1 MRGCLDPTDRRWK
14 LRPGGPDCADVFV
27 RFSQQGTR
35 STGQVGTITTS
46 AQSALGRRRHNA
58 ESGVDLD
65 GRWRPSGDVM
75 RGSTMRTS
83 HDNRLRRP
91 DDQVAAISDE
101 TVGDGFADAAYSRSL
116 RSEIRAAGLD

>member
-1 MRGCLDPTDRRWK
+1 
-14 LRPGGPDCADVFV
+14 
-27 RFSQQGTR
+27 
-35 STGQVGTITTS
+35 
-46 AQSALGRRRHNA
+46 
-58 ESGVDLD
+58 
-65 GRWRPSGDVM
+65 M